1 MRHNFNVEIGGFK
14 FGVIVNK
21 SGYWGTYKLASKPFK
36 SESINPSKDL
46 SYAYYALTHNRRIQ
60 EQFLRGKPVRL

>member
-1 MRHNFNVEIGGFK
+1 MRHNFNVEINGVK

-21 SGYWGTYKLASKPFK
+21 SGYWGMYEMASKPFK
-36 SESINPSKDL
+36 VETINPETEL

-60 EQFLRGKPVRL
+60 DSLLKGKPVKL